1 MVCRLISCCV
11 PQSCQKDV
19 DELIRSELHYY
30 TELQHKTRFMDTLWE
45 IGQAIRKSQYIDIKY
60 KRTKDG
66 EAVNRR
72 LRPAA
77 VMFSEF
83 YFYLAAF
90 IDDEDVRKD
99 FEVINDPFPTIYRID
114 RIKELKVPGETFR
127 IEYKDKFKEGEFRK
141 RIQFMY
147 GGRLQKITFK
157 YFGGNIE
164 AVLDRL
170 PTAKVL
176 SKEEGVY
183 VVAVEVFGR
192 GIDMWIRSQG
202 DNIEI
207 IKRTE
212 GVNGI

>member
-1 MVCRLISCCV
+1 
-11 PQSCQKDV
+11 
-19 DELIRSELHYY
+19 
-30 TELQHKTRFMDTLWE
+30 
-45 IGQAIRKSQYIDIKY
+45 
-60 KRTKDG
+60 
-66 EAVNRR
+66 
-72 LRPAA
+72 
-77 VMFSEF
+77 
-83 YFYLAAF
+83 
-90 IDDEDVRKD
+90 
-99 FEVINDPFPTIYRID
+99 
-114 RIKELKVPGETFR
+114 
-127 IEYKDKFKEGEFRK
+127 
-141 RIQFMY
+141 MY